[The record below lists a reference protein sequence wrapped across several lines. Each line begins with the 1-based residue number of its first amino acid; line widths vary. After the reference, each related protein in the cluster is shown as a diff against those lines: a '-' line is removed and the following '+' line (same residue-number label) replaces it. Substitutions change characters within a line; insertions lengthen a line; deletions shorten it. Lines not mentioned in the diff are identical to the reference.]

1 MEEDTKHY
9 SYYTVMPTWLL
20 MEKKV
25 PSRAKLLYGRIVSLS
40 DKTGYCWASNDYLSK
55 ETGIPKRTMQVY
67 LMLLE
72 QYKLIK
78 RVIKKRIGGG
88 WTREIWLVDKF
99 VNNSVNKRLRSGE
112 QGADSAR
119 QGAENHTNPAYQ
131 GAGVRAKDCTIVY
144 SKRIDKSITDNKSL
158 NLKSLRNGL
167 TKKMRMQ
174 K

>member
-20 MEKKV
+20 MERKI

-40 DKTGYCWASNDYLSK
+40 DKTGYCWASNEYLSK

-67 LMLLE
+67 LTLLE
-72 QYKLIK
+72 KYKLIK
-78 RVIKKRIGGG
+78 RVIRKRVGGG

-112 QGADSAR
+112 QGAESAR
-119 QGAENHTNPAYQ
+119 QGAGNYTNPAYQ
-131 GAGVRAKDCTIVY
+131 GAGVQAKGCTKEY
-144 SKRIDKSITDNKSL
+144 SKRIDRSITEKNNKL
-158 NLKSLRNGL
+158 FSLRNGL